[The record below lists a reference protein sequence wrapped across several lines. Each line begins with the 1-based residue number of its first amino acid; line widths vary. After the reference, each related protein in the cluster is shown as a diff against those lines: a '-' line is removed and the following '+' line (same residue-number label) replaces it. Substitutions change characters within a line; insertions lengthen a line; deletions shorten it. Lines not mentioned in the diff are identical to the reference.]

1 MKERLRAFWKRASS
15 LAKGLRRTLAKVLAM
30 YLDDLLMVASGVCFV
45 SAAFGLFGAE
55 VAKAVAGVCLLAYAV
70 VVARAKRGGG

>member
-1 MKERLRAFWKRASS
+1 MKERLRAFWKRASPR
-15 LAKGLRRTLAKVLAM
+15 AKGLLQTLARVLAM

-45 SAAFGLFGAE
+45 SAASGLFGAE
-55 VAKAVAGVCLLAYAV
+55 VAKVVAGVCLLVYAV